1 MEISL
6 CGTSMIDTQY
16 KYELLEDAVKACE
29 SAYNNGIV
37 LGCMVDTQ
45 IVIKKL
51 LDNKD
56 VVGIDRDVLNM
67 IGSALRT
74 VHSKVIHMEDNISE
88 KIDECISKEMVYQID
103 DNGDGEYTTDVIT
116 SYQTDVEV
124 LSTIVS
130 ILSKIIPANQLIIK
144 DAF

>member
-1 MEISL
+1 
-6 CGTSMIDTQY
+6 
-16 KYELLEDAVKACE
+16 
-29 SAYNNGIV
+29 
-37 LGCMVDTQ
+37 
-45 IVIKKL
+45 
-51 LDNKD
+51 
-56 VVGIDRDVLNM
+56 
-67 IGSALRT
+67 
-74 VHSKVIHMEDNISE
+74 
-88 KIDECISKEMVYQID
+88 MVYQID

>member
-56 VVGIDRDVLNM
+56 VGGIDRDVLNM

-74 VHSKVIHMEDNISE
+74 VHSKVIHM
-88 KIDECISKEMVYQID
+88 
-103 DNGDGEYTTDVIT
+103 
-116 SYQTDVEV
+116 
-124 LSTIVS
+124 
-130 ILSKIIPANQLIIK
+130 
-144 DAF
+144 